1 MNEVI
6 TQQWGAFGAV
16 FLLILAPLGAF
27 ALRQTLALTKSQEQ
41 RVEDAK
47 AVAATVVTVIK
58 DFSEAAREQVRSQT
72 EQRAVS
78 EDVIETLSR
87 LDATF
92 KRVEDRIGTLEA
104 SVGRIA
110 LSGGRPTTG
119 R

>member
-1 MNEVI
+1 MENLI

-16 FLLILAPLGAF
+16 FLLILGPLGAF
-27 ALRQTLALTKSQEQ
+27 AVQQTRELRASQNA

-47 AVAATVVTVIK
+47 AVAGTVISVIK

-78 EDVIETLSR
+78 EHLVEALGRVEERLGSLEARLGDVISSG
-87 LDATF
+87 ATT
-92 KRVEDRIGTLEA
+92 RSPIDPR
-104 SVGRIA
+104 
-110 LSGGRPTTG
+110 RP